1 MSNGREVRFTM
12 KFQALFDPD
21 GPTFHVPGF
30 PQTLFPDDVPDE
42 MQSQIKTE
50 FYDFD
55 IAVSPPWVWVERFH
69 HLIKRHLY
77 QWEKL
82 LASEQ
87 VLRDDDALFNYDLT
101 EKSTTTAH
109 SEAESSGTG
118 TNTAYM
124 SDTPDGSLGDI
135 ENYMSAGSK
144 NSDVSTGN
152 SKGNS
157 TGSVDLRRYGNI
169 GVMTAAQILGGYREA
184 MDYDAYQVI
193 FAELSPLFLGS
204 YDLEDS
210 GEFVRT
216 VDPW

>member
-1 MSNGREVRFTM
+1 
-12 KFQALFDPD
+12 
-21 GPTFHVPGF
+21 
-30 PQTLFPDDVPDE
+30 
-42 MQSQIKTE
+42 
-50 FYDFD
+50 
-55 IAVSPPWVWVERFH
+55 
-69 HLIKRHLY
+69 
-77 QWEKL
+77 
-82 LASEQ
+82 
-87 VLRDDDALFNYDLT
+87 
-101 EKSTTTAH
+101 
-109 SEAESSGTG
+109 
-118 TNTAYM
+118 M

-152 SKGNS
+152 SKGDS